1 MRSWPSPRSRR
12 PGLTPAR
19 STLSDFGRRL
29 QMGRL
34 TPAQEVRVLAHL
46 DTVERTYP
54 EHAALVSGPRSV
66 VRSLMV
72 GKTAPEI
79 TGKDLDG
86 KPFRL
91 SDYRGKV
98 VVLAFWA
105 EWCGIC
111 RTSYPYE
118 RLLEELYKN
127 WPFAIV
133 GVNSDENR
141 DVARRAIA
149 QQQLTYRSW
158 WDGDGGSGDPTAG
171 PIADGLECDR
181 LARGL
186 RDRRPRRDPLHRPRA
201 RRPAQGRPTT
211 ADRGAGPLE
220 HHCLPAGEV
229 RGRRDAPTPLRHRC
243 IVPFAVFAYCAAE
256 HRSAIIVRLFAL
268 SLGRSFSGTIWPAG
282 AMGAI
287 FTSGAPLIVTSWLSS
302 FTKSRSSVALA
313 RM

>member
-1 MRSWPSPRSRR
+1 MLPRSTAGWILSAILVLGSVVSIGAQQAF
-12 PGLTPAR
+12 GLEKPLYNLVVPAFTDKQVTQLVTTLDAQLAKPAKPEKWVESAR
-19 STLSDFGRRL
+19 STLSEFGRRL

-46 DTVERTYP
+46 EAVERTYP
-54 EHAALVSGPRSV
+54 DYAALTSGPRSV

-79 TGKDLDG
+79 DGKDLDG

-98 VVLAFWA
+98 VVLAFWG

-133 GVNSDENR
+133 GVNSDESR
-141 DVARRAIA
+141 ETARRAIA

-158 WDGDGGSGDPTAG
+158 WDGDGAWDGDAANG
-171 PIADGLECDR
+171 PIAEAWNVGGWPAVYVID
-181 LARGL
+181 ARGVIRYIDLAHEDLLKGVRQLLTEEQL
-186 RDRRPRRDPLHRPRA
+186 RSSAVPTRPT
-201 RRPAQGRPTT
+201 RPAR
-211 ADRGAGPLE
+211 
-220 HHCLPAGEV
+220 
-229 RGRRDAPTPLRHRC
+229 
-243 IVPFAVFAYCAAE
+243 
-256 HRSAIIVRLFAL
+256 
-268 SLGRSFSGTIWPAG
+268 
-282 AMGAI
+282 
-287 FTSGAPLIVTSWLSS
+287 
-302 FTKSRSSVALA
+302 
-313 RM
+313 